1 MSAESGESGESN
13 DAIDYNELPPE
24 KRRELCGI
32 LENFGVF
39 EGIGEI
45 SQAMSTYDATKHLRP
60 NEELPA
66 ARVGGNRRG
75 VVRLEPLAVRLRAI
89 LGSRP
94 LDSQVVA
101 IQRGIRLVA
110 LDHEQPMTVDDAARD
125 ERKLNAAGGVNGV
138 PG

>member
-66 ARVGGNRRG
+66 ALVNLIMQSTQDNRKKNFFDDYQG
-75 VVRLEPLAVRLRAI
+75 LEK
-89 LGSRP
+89 
-94 LDSQVVA
+94 
-101 IQRGIRLVA
+101 A
-110 LDHEQPMTVDDAARD
+110 LKQ
-125 ERKLNAAGGVNGV
+125 AGFTPNQAQQCWEAQLES
-138 PG
+138 